1 MTKDEVNS
9 IAVKWAADEGWNP
22 GLHDAICFYNTDT
35 SGFFLGLIND
45 EPIACISAVAYDNEF
60 GFMGFYIVKPE
71 YRGKG
76 YGIKIW
82 NTAIDYLKTQ
92 NIGLDGV
99 VEQQPNYKKSGFS
112 LAYNNIR
119 YEGTSFRTN
128 DVFPEIVPASEVSF
142 AELLHYDSELFPV
155 TRPAFLKCWL
165 DMPDSHSLAAIV
177 DGKFSGYCV
186 IRKCLKGY
194 KVGPLFADSK
204 DLAEKLF
211 VSANNLIENNSAV
224 YLDTP
229 EINKDAVTL
238 ALKYRMSKVFE
249 TARMYTKQQPDI
261 DISKVFGVT
270 TFELG

>member
-1 MTKDEVNS
+1 MSKDEVNS
-9 IAVKWAADEGWNP
+9 IAVNWAADEGWNP
-22 GLHDAICFYNTDT
+22 GLHDANCFYNSDT
-35 SGFFLGLIND
+35 NSFFIGLING
-45 EPIACISAVAYDNEF
+45 EPVSCISAVAYDNEF

-76 YGIKIW
+76 YGIEIW